1 MDTME
6 SKIRTR
12 SQTSS
17 IIRRAIQYLQST
29 KTVVHWLSDEFLE
42 LGKMFRDFVRD
53 HNNVAGMNDVAEK
66 AKQFLTDMEKTINR
80 NIRDR
85 STKLHH
91 LTFDANESVLS
102 PSDVALAEDLI
113 RCYYRAARLWVVVNE
128 LMLGLMAAFPD
139 FGEPVWRFDP
149 TSEEMEEIHEALD
162 EASKTLASLKSQ
174 DIPLEV
180 AFDQFC
186 DHDEKANPM
195 IAWRDLHLSLEFE
208 EDYVP
213 CH

>member
-6 SKIRTR
+6 SKTRTR

-17 IIRRAIQYLQST
+17 IIRRATQYLQT
-29 KTVVHWLSDEFLE
+29 TNPIVHSLSGDFLE
-42 LGKMFRDFVRD
+42 LEKMFRDFVRD
-53 HNNVAGMNDVAEK
+53 DRNVAGMDDVAEK
-66 AKQFLTDMEKTINR
+66 AKQFLMDMKITINH
-80 NIRDR
+80 NIEDR

-91 LTFDANESVLS
+91 LTFDANEFVLS

-113 RCYYRAARLWVVVNE
+113 RCYYRAARFWVVVNE
-128 LMLGLMAAFPD
+128 LMLGLMVAFSD
-139 FGEPVWRFDP
+139 FGEPVWRHDP

-174 DIPLEV
+174 DIPLEET
-180 AFDQFC
+180 FDQFC
-186 DHDEKANPM
+186 GHGEKANPM
-195 IAWRDLHLSLEFE
+195 IAWRDLHVSLEFE

>member
-17 IIRRAIQYLQST
+17 IIRRAIQYLQTT
-29 KTVVHWLSDEFLE
+29 KVVVHSLSDEFLE

-53 HNNVAGMNDVAEK
+53 HKNVAGMDDVAEK
-66 AKQFLTDMEKTINR
+66 AEQFLTDIGKTINR
-80 NIRDR
+80 NIGDR
-85 STKLHH
+85 LTKLHH
-91 LTFDANESVLS
+91 LTFDANESFLS
-102 PSDVALAEDLI
+102 PSDVALAEDLL
-113 RCYYRAARLWVVVNE
+113 RCYYRGARLWVVVNE
-128 LMLGLMAAFPD
+128 LMLGLMVAFPD
-139 FGEPVWRFDP
+139 FGEPVWRLDP
-149 TSEEMEEIHEALD
+149 TSEEMKEIHVALD
-162 EASKTLASLKSQ
+162 EARKTLASLKSQ
-174 DIPLEV
+174 DIPLEE

-195 IAWRDLHLSLEFE
+195 IAWRDLHVSLEFE

>member
-17 IIRRAIQYLQST
+17 IIRRAIQYLQTT

-42 LGKMFRDFVRD
+42 LEKMFRDFVRD

-80 NIRDR
+80 NIGDR

-162 EASKTLASLKSQ
+162 EASKTLASLNSQ

-186 DHDEKANPM
+186 DHDEKTNPM

>member
-6 SKIRTR
+6 WKIRTR

-29 KTVVHWLSDEFLE
+29 NPVVHSLSGEFLE

-53 HNNVAGMNDVAEK
+53 HKNVAGMDDVAEK

-80 NIRDR
+80 NIGDR

-113 RCYYRAARLWVVVNE
+113 RCYYRAARLWVVVIE

-139 FGEPVWRFDP
+139 FGEPVWRLDP
-149 TSEEMEEIHEALD
+149 TSEEMQEIHEALD

-174 DIPLEV
+174 DIPFEE
-180 AFDQFC
+180 AFGQFC
-186 DHDEKANPM
+186 DYDEKANPM

>member
-12 SQTSS
+12 SQTSA
-17 IIRRAIQYLQST
+17 IIRRAIQYLQTT

-80 NIRDR
+80 NIGDR

-139 FGEPVWRFDP
+139 FGEPVWRLDP
-149 TSEEMEEIHEALD
+149 TSEEMQEIHEALD

-174 DIPLEV
+174 DIPLEE

-208 EDYVP
+208 EDYVL